1 MSPNSDAGDAP
12 SVAGA
17 LATLNPEQ
25 RQAVVTTEGAL
36 RVIAGAGTG
45 KTRTLTERYCY
56 LVSTLGI
63 APRNIM
69 CVTFTNRAANEMKRR
84 VRAVLGDR
92 DLGTICTF
100 HAFCVQ
106 LLKEDIHLLNYPRN
120 FIILDMEDLK
130 QILLKIFAD
139 MGLTLRDTTV
149 KRTLDE
155 VLEAK
160 KLYATTYIDDIY
172 QLDNEQLKARFA
184 DARDRDEE
192 IFLRY
197 LYEQKKCFGCDFN
210 DLINFATWILETFP
224 AVRQKWQNRMQYVM
238 VDEFQ
243 DVSKRQYKLARLLAG
258 RHGNLFIVGDPD
270 QTIYSWRGSH
280 LRLFLDFD
288 KAYPGAETIALGT
301 NYRSTPEI
309 LAASNC
315 LIEKNEVRFPKT
327 LHAVKPGGWRP
338 RYFHAK
344 SDKLEAEWIAGEITR
359 LRNTGVPPNHIAVL
373 YRAHYLTRALEERFI
388 DRGLP
393 YKIFSGIEF
402 YGRREI
408 KDVICYLRM
417 VTAGD
422 DVAFLRTV
430 NVPARKFGKKR
441 LETLAAYAEA
451 RSLSL
456 YQALKENLDAALLT
470 GTGVRQYV
478 AAIEQVR
485 AQRAG
490 WSLGNTLQ
498 TLLDLSGYEAFLR
511 LQGDQERLDNVAE
524 LKRAVQA
531 AGEDEEAT
539 LEDFLARIALF
550 TSLDNESKTDT
561 VKLMTIHGAK
571 GMEFPYVFVCGLN
584 EGVFP
589 GRKISSAQEMEEERR
604 LAYVAMTRAMDGL
617 YLSDSEGVANDGIF
631 KYPSRFIFD
640 AGSENVAFD
649 VPLDQALM
657 SGGHNVMTADAAL
670 PAAGASR
677 FRAGDRVS
685 HGVFGC
691 GTVIAVDGYESAY
704 SIKFDGLPTERS
716 IQFGAPLIRLE

>member
-1 MSPNSDAGDAP
+1 MN
-12 SVAGA
+12 
-17 LATLNPEQ
+17 TEQ
-25 RQAVVTTEGAL
+25 RQAVSTTEGPL

-45 KTRTLTERYCY
+45 KTRTLTLRYCY
-56 LVSTLGI
+56 LVSQLGI

-92 DLGTICTF
+92 DLGMICTF

-106 LLKEDIHLLNYPRN
+106 LLKEEIHLLHYPRN

-130 QILLKIFAD
+130 QILLKIFGD
-139 MGLTLRDTTV
+139 MGLTLRDTTI

-160 KLYATTYIDDIY
+160 KLHAATYIDDIY

-184 DARDRDEE
+184 TARDRDEE

-197 LYEQKKCFGCDFN
+197 IYEQKKCFGCDFN
-210 DLINFATWILETFP
+210 DLINFATWILTKFP
-224 AVRQKWQNRMQYVM
+224 AVLQKWQDRMQYVM

-243 DVSKRQYKLARLLAG
+243 DVSKKQYQLARLLSG
-258 RHGNLFIVGDPD
+258 KHGNLFIVGDPD

-288 KAYPGAETIALGT
+288 RVYPAAKTIALTT

-309 LAASNC
+309 LIASNC

-327 LHAVKPGGWRP
+327 LQAVKPPGGKP

-344 SDKLEAEWIAGEITR
+344 NDKLEADWIVDQIGR
-359 LRNTGVPPNHIAVL
+359 LRESGVPADRIAVI

-388 DRGLP
+388 ERGVP

-441 LETLAAYAEA
+441 LDALSAYAGQ
-451 RSLSL
+451 RNLPL
-456 YQALKENLDAALLT
+456 YQALKENLDSDLLK
-470 GTGVRQYV
+470 GTQVRRYV
-478 AAIEQVR
+478 DAIEYVR
-485 AQRAG
+485 GQRAG
-490 WSLGNTLQ
+490 MTLGNAMQ
-498 TLLDLSGYEAFLR
+498 SLLDLSGYEAFLR

-524 LKRAVQA
+524 LKRTVQN
-531 AGEDEEAT
+531 EDDDGDAT

-550 TSLDNESKTDT
+550 TRLDHDEPAAA
-561 VKLMTIHGAK
+561 VKLLTIHGAK
-571 GMEFPYVFVCGLN
+571 GMEFPYVFICGMN

-589 GRKISSAQEMEEERR
+589 SRKIGSAEEMEEERR

-617 YLSDSEGVANDGIF
+617 YLSDSEGVANDGLV

-640 AGSENVAFD
+640 AGSDHIAFET
-649 VPLDQALM
+649 PLPDEMIMGARR
-657 SGGHNVMTADAAL
+657 AAADRDAAFTDIE
-670 PAAGASR
+670 SR
-677 FRAGDRVS
+677 FQPGDRVS
-685 HGVFGC
+685 HPVFGS
-691 GTVIAVDGYESAY
+691 GTIQAVHGHESAY
-704 SIKFDGLPTERS
+704 AVKFDGLPTERNM
-716 IQFGAPLIRLE
+716 QFSAPLSAME